1 MDFTMEQFA
10 RIKTWTNTLTVDNT
24 ADTITLSPGTQITFM
39 VITGNIWI
47 NPTAT
52 ATAANGF
59 HMTAGDAIDFAVDGN
74 LSIISDAA
82 TATYKYITW
91 KL

>member
-1 MDFTMEQFA
+1 MFTMEQFA
-10 RIKTWTNTLTVDNT
+10 RIKSWTNTLTVDGT
-24 ADTITLSPGTQITFM
+24 ADTITLSPGTQVTF
-39 VITGNIWI
+39 ICISGNIWL

-59 HMTAGDAIDFAVDGN
+59 PLSAGDAIDFAADGN
-74 LSIISDAA
+74 ISIISDAS